1 MGRGRT
7 SLVHGLE
14 EETDMADHPNAALAR
29 QAMDNMNTGDW
40 QAMSEFLDDN
50 VVWHEI
56 GRAEPRRGKAELME
70 ATGPTSYYDIK
81 AEVHDVVA
89 NDDHTIAL
97 VNATATR
104 DGKTFEYRT
113 AEIMHVRNGKV
124 VERWAFS
131 DDTAAIIE
139 FFS

>member
-1 MGRGRT
+1 
-7 SLVHGLE
+7 
-14 EETDMADHPNAALAR
+14 
-29 QAMDNMNTGDW
+29 
-40 QAMSEFLDDN
+40 
-50 VVWHEI
+50 
-56 GRAEPRRGKAELME
+56 ME

>member
-1 MGRGRT
+1 M
-7 SLVHGLE
+7 
-14 EETDMADHPNAALAR
+14 DMADHPNAALAR
-29 QAMDNMNTGDW
+29 QAMDSMNTGDF
-40 QAMSEFLDDN
+40 QAMAAFLDDD

-70 ATGPTSYYDIK
+70 AVGPTSYYDIT

-89 NDDHTIAL
+89 NDDHIVAL

-113 AEIMHVRNGKV
+113 AEIMHVRDGKV

-131 DDTAAIIE
+131 DDTDAINK
-139 FFS
+139 FFA